1 MRRLTANEINE
12 IAEVFKAT
20 LEACTPP
27 PKKAKRVETKTAASK
42 TTVVIDGQEVDLRTL
57 PVGTAITC
65 RGFVYF
71 KNENEWDGATGARDP
86 EGKHAAFEMNNWDDG
101 SPAEFIYRPD
111 NPRSPDGT
119 AYFEDKEEL
128 HKAIVEDQFLDFSG
142 HQFVVNQ
149 GDISENAVIVAN
161 GREVFLFKNPLY
173 YFHNVKGYAPRP
185 KEFPEWCEESGFPLR
200 LDLFLSPQKP
210 A

>member
-1 MRRLTANEINE
+1 MRKLTAKEINE

-20 LEACTPP
+20 LEAYTSS
-27 PKKAKRVETKTAASK
+27 PKKASRAETKTAASE
-42 TTVVIDGQEVDLRTL
+42 TTVVIDGQEVDLQTL

-71 KNENEWDGATGARDP
+71 RDENEWDGAMCEKDP
-86 EGKHAAFEMNNWDDG
+86 EGKHAAFEMNNRADS

-149 GDISENAVIVAN
+149 GHIPENAVIVAN
-161 GREVFLFKNPLY
+161 GREVFLFEDPLF